1 MKIVVADDLPASA
14 LDLLRAEAGWV
25 VDARPDERLR
35 RSPPIWRT
43 PTRCWSAAR
52 PRSTQ
57 QLLAAAPRLR
67 IVARA
72 GTGVDN
78 VDVAAASAPRH
89 PGRQRARRQQHQR
102 RRARLRADA
111 GAGARRCPPPTGR

>member
-25 VDARPDERLR
+25 VDARPGRAPAALAADLADADALLV
-35 RSPPIWRT
+35 RSAT
-43 PTRCWSAAR
+43 KVDA
-52 PRSTQ
+52 
-57 QLLAAAPRLR
+57 QLIAAAPRLR

-78 VDVAAASAPRH
+78 VDVAAASARGVLVVH
-89 PGRQRARRQQHQR
+89 TPGSN
-102 RRARLRADA
+102 RLR
-111 GAGARRCPPPTGR
+111 RPEPPCSPKPALA